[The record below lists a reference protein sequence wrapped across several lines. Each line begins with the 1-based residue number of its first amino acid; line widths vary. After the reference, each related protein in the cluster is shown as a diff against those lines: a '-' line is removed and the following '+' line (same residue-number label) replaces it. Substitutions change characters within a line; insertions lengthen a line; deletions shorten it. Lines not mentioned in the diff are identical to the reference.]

1 MPSMIVFEIAVPN
14 ITITDYLNFFYLF
27 ISLKISMNSP
37 PLSEGTAKVVIFSY
51 SQNILNIFFNITIA
65 IRR

>member
-27 ISLKISMNSP
+27 ISLKISMNFTP
-37 PLSEGTAKVVIFSY
+37 PSGRDCKDTHLFQYAKF
-51 SQNILNIFFNITIA
+51 L
-65 IRR
+65 